1 MTFQQILAQ
10 AKAMNPEV
18 TSLHVE
24 ATLYADG
31 EDSFLRYE
39 AHMPGEQIFGDTA
52 EELLANILNQSRR
65 AA

>member
-39 AHMPGEQIFGDTA
+39 LHVPGDRIFGDTA
-52 EELLANILNQSRR
+52 DDLLANVLETRK